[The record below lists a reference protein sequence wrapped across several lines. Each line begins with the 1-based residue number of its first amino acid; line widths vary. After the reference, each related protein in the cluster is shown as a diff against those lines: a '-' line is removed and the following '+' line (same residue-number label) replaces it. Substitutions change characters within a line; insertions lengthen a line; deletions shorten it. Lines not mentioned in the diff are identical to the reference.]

1 VEVIVRESRAKG
13 HAVYLPVNELAVLL
27 TKIVDKPY
35 VSLAMI
41 ERAEEHGVTI
51 TKMPMEKKKKIEK

>member
-1 VEVIVRESRAKG
+1 MEVVIRESRAKG

-41 ERAEEHGVTI
+41 ERAEDFGVKI
-51 TKMPMEKKKKIEK
+51 TKVPMEKKKTIEK